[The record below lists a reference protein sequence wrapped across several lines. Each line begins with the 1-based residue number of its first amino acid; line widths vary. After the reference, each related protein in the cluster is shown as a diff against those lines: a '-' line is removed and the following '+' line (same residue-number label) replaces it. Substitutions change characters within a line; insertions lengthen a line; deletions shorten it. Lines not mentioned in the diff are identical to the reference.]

1 MDTGTAILVGY
12 MLLFLAFVAGTLVWR
27 RHSRKERK
35 PFPDHLKLLRGPGES
50 QRQRL
55 AQLEEATLNR
65 FLLAFLVPVAVGLA
79 LLWITTRLTGAAQLI
94 GLIVTGLGL
103 LASMGAVARLLAAR
117 IEEWRNRYLGYF
129 GERVVAE
136 ALDPLKTHGFR
147 VFHDVPAG
155 DAKAPFNIDHVVAG
169 PSGVFAIETKTR
181 RKGSTRA
188 GFAEHEIIFD
198 GEKLLYPWGEDRHG
212 LDQAQRHARWLE
224 QWLSQ
229 LLGQRVPV
237 KPVLTFPGWTVV
249 QQARGPIEVLAPRQI
264 PALVAAPGESAA
276 PLSRD
281 QLDLVAHH
289 LEDRCRDVEF

>member
-1 MDTGTAILVGY
+1 MDTSTAILVGY
-12 MLLFLAFVAGTLVWR
+12 MLLFLGFVVGTLVWR

-65 FLLAFLVPVAVGLA
+65 FLVAFIVPLIVGLI

-94 GLIVTGLGL
+94 GLAVTVLGL
-103 LASMGAVARLLAAR
+103 LATMIAVARFLAAR

-136 ALDPLKTHGFR
+136 ALDPLKTQGFR

-155 DAKAPFNIDHVVAG
+155 DAKTPFNIDHVVAG

-181 RKGSTRA
+181 RKGTARA

-198 GEKLLYPWGEDRHG
+198 GQKLSYPWGEDRHG
-212 LDQAQRHARWLE
+212 LDQAQQRARWLE

-237 KPVLTFPGWTVV
+237 KPVLTFPGWTVI
-249 QQARGPIEVLAPRQI
+249 QQINGPVEVLAPRQI
-264 PALVAAPGESAA
+264 PAAVAAPGDGAGL
-276 PLSRD
+276 LSRE
-281 QLDLVAHH
+281 QIELVARQ
-289 LEDRCRDVEF
+289 LEERCRDVEF